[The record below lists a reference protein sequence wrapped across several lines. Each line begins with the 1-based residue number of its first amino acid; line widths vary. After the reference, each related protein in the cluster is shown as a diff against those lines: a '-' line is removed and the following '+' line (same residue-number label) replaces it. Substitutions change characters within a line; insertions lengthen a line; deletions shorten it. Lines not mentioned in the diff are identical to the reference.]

1 MISTVYVST
10 TLSLSLKYCRRHQRA
25 WVESLDQWV
34 AFPERAMYG
43 TGARSRKRRVT
54 PVRRAFP
61 GPSGLCG
68 RRTPREHTIRTS
80 PARTPIFF

>member
-43 TGARSRKRRVT
+43 SPVT
-54 PVRRAFP
+54 EAACDTCTACVPRTFGSVREKD
-61 GPSGLCG
+61 S
-68 RRTPREHTIRTS
+68 S
-80 PARTPIFF
+80 